1 MYMKFKFDCHSY
13 CLDYRDLFFK
23 EESRQRNNE
32 GGLTG

>member
-23 EESRQRNNE
+23 QKKKKAGKEIMK
-32 GGLTG
+32 GV